1 MKKIIAAM
9 SAVTLSINS
18 FAQTQEN
25 EIDAVNLQGRFFSI
39 PYNDVNEN
47 VTVISRQQIENSPA
61 TSIDE
66 LLQFTS
72 GLDIRRRGSNGVQSD
87 ISIRGS
93 SFEQV
98 LILINGIRMNDS
110 QTGHNTFN
118 IPIDISAVERIEIMK
133 GSSAK
138 LFGQNVFAGVINI
151 VTKTSSKEQATVKAQ
166 GGDFRTYDM
175 SASGTFGSEKFTNL
189 LSASNGAS
197 DGYRYNTDYQI
208 RNYFYQNKLKIS
220 NGSIGLQAGFSEK
233 KFGANGF
240 YALPSYTNQYEETQ
254 ASVVSLQYQQKFKN
268 LSINSSVYWRR
279 GQDMYLLVR
288 QKPEVYRNMHIG
300 NNVGGTVNASYESSL
315 GRTNVGVDYRKEF
328 LVSSNLGDRKRDV
341 TQVFF
346 DHQFRFFNQKLE
358 INPGASWANYS
369 GANFFYPGVDVG
381 FIINANHKLFGTVSK
396 GFRIPTFTDL
406 YYNIEKKSPTEMGN
420 PNLLPESAVSSEVG
434 YRFQNE
440 KILAKVSGFLRNT
453 NNAIDWLRDTSA
465 SPWRAENVGKINLK
479 GFETEFKHQL
489 FDFLNYRVNY
499 TYLDNQYK
507 NTGLSRYA
515 LQSLK
520 HQFVAQLDVKFLKF
534 FSNQLIYKY
543 SDRLV
548 LGSYN
553 TLDEQLNFR
562 YKNFNFYV
570 LINNLTNT
578 KYTESNLVPMP
589 GRWFHAGVT
598 YQIKMN

>member
-1 MKKIIAAM
+1 MKRTFTTLLSCGLCISAM
-9 SAVTLSINS
+9 
-18 FAQTQEN
+18 AQNQEN
-25 EIDAVNLQGRFFSI
+25 NIERVDLQGRFLSVSH
-39 PYNDVNEN
+39 NDVNEN
-47 VTVISRQQIENSPA
+47 VTVITKKQIENSPA

-66 LLQFTS
+66 LLQFYS

-87 ISIRGS
+87 IGIRGS

-98 LILINGIRMNDS
+98 LILINGVRMNDS

-118 IPIDISAVERIEIMK
+118 IPFDISAVERIEIIK

-138 LFGQNVFAGVINI
+138 LYGQNVFAGVINI
-151 VTKTSSKEQATVKAQ
+151 ITKTSSQEQVTVKAQ
-166 GGDFRTYDM
+166 GGDFKTYDL
-175 SASGTFGSEKFTNL
+175 SASGTFGTEKFTNL
-189 LSASNGAS
+189 FQVSSGAS
-197 DGYRYNTDYQI
+197 DGYRYNTDYKIQ
-208 RNYFYQNKLKIS
+208 NYFYQSKLKIS

-240 YALPSYTNQYEETQ
+240 YASPAYTNQYEEMQ
-254 ASVVSLQYQQKFKN
+254 SSVVSLQYEQKFSN
-268 LSINSSVYWRR
+268 LSVNSSVYWRR
-279 GQDMYLLVR
+279 GQDMYLLKR
-288 QKPEVYRNMHIG
+288 ENPSFYRNMHIG
-300 NNVGGTVNASYESSL
+300 NNVGGTVNASYESPIGITS
-315 GRTNVGVDYRKEF
+315 VGIDYRKEF
-328 LVSSNLGDRKRDV
+328 LTSSNLGERKRDV

-369 GANFFYPGVDVG
+369 GDNFLYPGVDVG
-381 FIINANHKLFGTVSK
+381 FIFNPNHKVFGAVSK

-406 YYNIEKKSPTEMGN
+406 YYVSPTEIGN
-420 PNLLPESAVSSEVG
+420 ANLVPESAISSELG

-440 KILAKVSGFLRNT
+440 KILAKASGFIRNT
-453 NNAIDWLRDTSA
+453 NDGIDWLKLTEE
-465 SPWRAENVGKINLK
+465 SPWTAENVGKIHLK

-489 FDFLNYRVNY
+489 FPFLNYRLGY

-507 NTGLSRYA
+507 NKELSRYA
-515 LQSLK
+515 LQNLK

-543 SDRLV
+543 SERV
-548 LGSYN
+548 NLGSYN
-553 TLDEQLNFR
+553 ILDEQLNFR
-562 YKNFNFYV
+562 IKDLNFYV

-578 KYTESNLVPMP
+578 KYVETNLVPMP
-589 GRWFHAGVT
+589 GRWFHLGFT